1 MLSEPESESPLPVQ
15 PSNLITEKNMNKM
28 IVGACLIA
36 AGAGI
41 IGWNE
46 TRTAATQD
54 AIAEMAA
61 ATVELGKR

>member
-1 MLSEPESESPLPVQ
+1 
-15 PSNLITEKNMNKM
+15 MNKM

-61 ATVELGKR
+61 ATVELGAVSP